1 MSSKASPVVVGGFV
15 IGAFV
20 LLLAALMVL
29 GGGRFFEDRRTFVTY
44 FDGSL
49 KGLRVGSNV
58 LFRGVRVGFVT
69 DIRVEVDPD
78 VSEFRVPV
86 TFQILPEAVALID
99 PDERLIPT
107 GRTPPR
113 LAELI
118 QRGLRTR
125 LEVESFVTG
134 QLVIQ
139 LDFFPDQP
147 AAFYGSPEGY
157 PEIPSA
163 PSNIQQ
169 VVERV
174 QTFVSEL
181 QARLNVEEFVQAVES
196 TLGGI
201 NELVRSEDLR
211 GALAGINRLSNSDE
225 LQAVPG
231 AALATL
237 ASAGQTLASAGE
249 TLDEIRA
256 LVGRTGEQLDPLLSG
271 ADSALGGLAETLAA
285 TLAEV
290 NGTLAVVNAQ
300 LAQDSEFSYQL
311 SRTLEESQAAARSLR
326 LLLDYLERNP
336 ESLLRGRRDLVEPP

>member
-20 LLLAALMVL
+20 LLVAALLVL

-69 DIRVEVDPD
+69 DISVEVDT
-78 VSEFRVPV
+78 ELEQFRVPV

-118 QRGLRTR
+118 GRGLRTR

-147 AAFYGSPEGY
+147 ATFYGSREGY

-174 QTFVSEL
+174 QAFVTEL
-181 QARLNVEEFVQAVES
+181 QARVNVDEFIQAVGS
-196 TLGGI
+196 LLVGI
-201 NELVRSEDLR
+201 NELVRSDELH
-211 GALAGINRLSNSDE
+211 GALAGINRLVNSDD

-231 AALATL
+231 AALETLASTERTL
-237 ASAGQTLASAGE
+237 ASAEATLA
-249 TLDEIRA
+249 EIRA
-256 LVGRTGEQLDPLLSG
+256 LVERTGEQLDPLLSG
-271 ADSALGGLAETLAA
+271 ADGALGSLAGTLEA
-285 TLAEV
+285 TLTEV
-290 NGTLAVVNAQ
+290 TGTLSAVNAQ
-300 LAQDSEFSYQL
+300 LAQDSELNYQL
-311 SRTLEESQAAARSLR
+311 TRTLEESQAAARSLR
-326 LLLDYLERNP
+326 TLLDYLERNP
-336 ESLLRGRRDLVEPP
+336 GSLLRGRRDPVD